1 MKKQISF
8 DDQVHMI
15 IVHAG
20 NYLRDDG
27 NEDEYVEGNYPF
39 ELLLSGDME
48 IATGDEV
55 SDQEITIKWID
66 RKPFRNA
73 IEQVTIEQKIIKK
86 FKSKFLK
93 DE

>member
-1 MKKQISF
+1 MKKRISF
-8 DDQVHMI
+8 DDQIHMI

-39 ELLLSGDME
+39 EIFLSGDME
-48 IATGDEV
+48 IATFDEV
-55 SDQEITIKWID
+55 SDQDITIKWID
-66 RKPFRNA
+66 RKPFRN
-73 IEQVTIEQKIIKK
+73 TIEQETIEKKIIKK
-86 FKSKFLK
+86 FKNKFLK